1 MHRSRRLVLQLG
13 AAAPWLLS
21 GVARAATTGQSLR
34 IGYQKSGTLAVLRE
48 TPELA
53 PRLAALHVA
62 LDWVEFQ
69 SGPPLLEALNAG
81 SIDFGTTGDTP
92 PIFAQAAGANLV
104 YVGHSPN
111 AGSNHGLLV
120 RADTPFQTV
129 ADLKDK
135 SVAFT
140 KGSAAQIFLVKALA
154 TAGLSYADI
163 KPVFL
168 QPADA
173 AAAFRRGAVDAWAIW
188 DPFYAQTELSDQ
200 VRVLLTGDKVSRSN
214 SFFLAEHDYAEKH
227 PDIVAAAINDLD
239 EASSWSQQH
248 QDEVA
253 KLLSQVTGVSLAAEQ
268 RTVARTAYRVA
279 FVTDQVVAQQQE
291 TADILRKLGMI
302 PKAVA
307 VREAV
312 WTPPTQ

>member
-1 MHRSRRLVLQLG
+1 MDRSRRLILQF
-13 AAAPWLLS
+13 AVIAPWLLPT
-21 GVARAATTGQSLR
+21 VARAADAGPTLR
-34 IGYQKSGTLAVLRE
+34 IGYQKSGTLAVLRQK
-48 TPELA
+48 PELA
-53 PRLAALHVA
+53 PRLAALHVG

-69 SGPPLLEALNAG
+69 AGPPLLEALNAG

-92 PIFAQAAGANLV
+92 PIFAQAAGASLV

-154 TAGLSYADI
+154 TAGLSYSDVR
-163 KPVFL
+163 PVFL

-173 AAAFRRGAVDAWAIW
+173 AAAFQRGAVDAWAIW

-200 VRVLLTGDKVSRSN
+200 VRVLLTGDKVSPSN
-214 SFFLAEHDYAEKH
+214 SFFLAQRDYAQQH
-227 PDIVAAAINDLD
+227 PDVIAATIKDLD

-253 KLLSQVTGVSLAAEQ
+253 KLMSQVTGVSLAAEQ
-268 RTVARTAYRVA
+268 RTVARTAYGVA
-279 FVTDQVVAQQQE
+279 FVTDQVVAQQQD
-291 TADILRKLGMI
+291 TADILYKLGLI
-302 PKAVA
+302 PKAIA
-307 VREAV
+307 VKEAV